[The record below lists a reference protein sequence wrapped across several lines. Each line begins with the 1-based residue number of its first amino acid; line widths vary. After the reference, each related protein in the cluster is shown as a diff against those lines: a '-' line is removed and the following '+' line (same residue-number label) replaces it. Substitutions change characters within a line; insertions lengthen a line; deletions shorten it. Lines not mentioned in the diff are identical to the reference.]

1 MENRKLENKIRSAY
15 ESIAP
20 DILDTVL
27 SDCEK
32 QKGQVIVMQEK
43 KKKNAWAK
51 YVAGIAAAFV
61 LIFGSIIGI
70 NTYNGNHAVASTI
83 MLDVNPS
90 LEIQVNKNEEVLNVI
105 ALNEDAKIVVG
116 DMDFSGSSLDV
127 TVNAL
132 IGSMLRNGYISE
144 GANSILVTVDSN
156 DAVVGQELQ
165 AKLMSEI
172 NAILESGNISGAVL
186 GQTVAEDKD
195 TRQLAQQYGITVGKA
210 KLIEQIAR
218 EDPIYTFEDLV
229 PLTINELNLI
239 SESGGT
245 KLENITSIGT
255 ASDSAYIGDE
265 AAKEVAFRHAGIA
278 AAEAVNV
285 KCEMDWEKGIMV
297 YEVEFDAAG
306 FEYEYEIN
314 AKTGEI
320 VKSDKEADDDHAQE
334 HTNPK
339 PEQKPD
345 DVPPSSEEAYIGD
358 AAGKAAAFKHAGVN
372 AGEVFDCACELEYE
386 NGLVVYEIDFKANGY
401 EYDYDINALT
411 GEVVK
416 HCKDVDD
423 DHHHSQATTAE
434 PTRVEQEPSPTAP
447 SESEAS
453 YIGLSAAKAAA
464 ISHAGVNADHV
475 RDCDCEFDWE
485 NGVAIYEVSF
495 DCDGFEYDYE
505 IDAVSGTVLRSEK
518 ESG

>member
-1 MENRKLENKIRSAY
+1 MENRKLEDKIKSAY
-15 ESIAP
+15 ENIAP

-43 KKKNAWAK
+43 KKKNPWVK

-61 LIFGSIIGI
+61 LIFGGMIGI
-70 NTYNGNHAVASTI
+70 NTYNGNHEVASTV

-116 DMDFSGSSLDV
+116 DMDFSGSSLEV

-156 DAVVGQELQ
+156 DAVSGQKLQ

-186 GQTVAEDKD
+186 GQTVTEDKAI
-195 TRQLAQQYGITVGKA
+195 RQLAQQYGITVGKA
-210 KLIEQIAR
+210 KLIEQVVK
-218 EDPIYTFEDLV
+218 EDSVYTFEDLV

-245 KLENITSIGT
+245 KLENITTIGT
-255 ASDSAYIGDE
+255 ASSSAYIGDE
-265 AAKEVAFRHAGIA
+265 AAKETAFRHAGIA

-285 KCEMDWEKGIMV
+285 KCEMDWENGIMV
-297 YEVEFDAAG
+297 YEVDFDAAG

-320 VKSDKEADDDHAQE
+320 VKSHKEADDDH
-334 HTNPK
+334 T
-339 PEQKPD
+339 QKPD
-345 DVPPSSEEAYIGD
+345 DVPSTAYIGD

-372 AGEVFDCACELEYE
+372 AGEVFDCTCELEYE
-386 NGLVVYEIDFKANGY
+386 NGLAVYEIDFKANGY

-411 GEVVK
+411 GEIVK

-423 DHHHSQATTAE
+423 DDHHHHTQATTAA
-434 PTRVEQEPSPTAP
+434 PTAAAQEPNPTVP
-447 SESEAS
+447 SGSEAS

-464 ISHAGVNADHV
+464 IAHAGVNAEHV
-475 RDCDCEFDWE
+475 RDCECEFDWE
-485 NGVAIYEVSF
+485 KGVAVYEVSF
-495 DCDGFEYDYE
+495 DCDGFDYDYE
-505 IDAVSGTVLRSEK
+505 IDAVSGAVLRSEK
-518 ESG
+518 EAD